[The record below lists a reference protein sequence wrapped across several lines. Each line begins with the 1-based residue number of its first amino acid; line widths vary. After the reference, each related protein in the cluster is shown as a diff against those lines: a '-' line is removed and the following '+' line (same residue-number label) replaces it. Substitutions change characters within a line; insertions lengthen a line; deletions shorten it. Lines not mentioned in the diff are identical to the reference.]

1 MGSFHMGVV
10 GVGRC
15 ETTRGIEEETIVNF
29 YSNMADDH
37 QSIKFCLLLLCGILI
52 FRDFPS
58 TETIPLPQQQE
69 KSLSNP
75 APSINFEEVL
85 AISEDGSEP
94 IIDVRSRKEL
104 KETGK
109 IPNSHNVPLAEIREM
124 AFKGLSAE
132 EFKIKYGFERPQR
145 DEPFV
150 LTCRSGRR
158 ARVASKILR
167 DLGYSAIK
175 VYDGSWNDWVA
186 EKGPVELL

>member
-1 MGSFHMGVV
+1 
-10 GVGRC
+10 
-15 ETTRGIEEETIVNF
+15 
-29 YSNMADDH
+29 MADDH

-58 TETIPLPQQQE
+58 TEATPVPQQQFSS
-69 KSLSNP
+69 KPS
-75 APSINFEEVL
+75 APSPTISFEEVL
-85 AISEDGSEP
+85 AISKDGSEP

-104 KETGK
+104 EETGK

-124 AFKGLSAE
+124 AFEGLSEE
-132 EFKIKYGFERPQR
+132 EFKIKFGFERPQKE
-145 DEPFV
+145 EPFV

-186 EKGPVELL
+186 KKGPIELLKAENN